1 MKNKVVVYTD
11 GSFTDRKPEVSGW
24 GIVVVL
30 NDVIIHEDY
39 GQARPDSRQIG
50 GELKAA
56 MMGMLWARQNGF
68 QHVEI
73 HHDYTGVAWFV
84 DGTWKKP
91 KKELPKKYIEFTNK
105 AMSVIDISFVKVK
118 AHTGNYYNERA
129 DALANKGVNEG

>member
-1 MKNKVVVYTD
+1 MLNKVAVYTD
-11 GSFTDRKPEVSGW
+11 GSFTDRKPGVSGW

-30 NDVIIHEDY
+30 NDKVIHEDY

-56 MMGMLWARQNGF
+56 MMGMLWASKNGF

-73 HHDYTGVAWFV
+73 HHDYTGVAWFA

-91 KKELPKKYIEFTNK
+91 KKELPKMYVAFTKK
-105 AMSVIDISFVKVK
+105 AMAAIDVSFVKVK
-118 AHTGNYYNERA
+118 AHTGNQYNERA
-129 DALANKGVNEG
+129 DALANKGVTEG